1 MSSGERPKAK
11 HLWALFVVAAVGEAR
26 TYGATLYMVARERI
40 GLPSTMEAE
49 SIAAAKAQTE
59 AVDFILA
66 GL

>member
-1 MSSGERPKAK
+1 M
-11 HLWALFVVAAVGEAR
+11 AAVGEAR